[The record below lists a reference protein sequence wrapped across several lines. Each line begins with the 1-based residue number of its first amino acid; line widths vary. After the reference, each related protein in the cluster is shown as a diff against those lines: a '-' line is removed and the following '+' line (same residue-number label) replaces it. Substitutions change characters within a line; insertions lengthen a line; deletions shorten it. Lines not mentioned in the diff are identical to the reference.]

1 LRKLPRNL
9 VKDAYNIRKEQSLRK
24 EPREKTMDGGLF
36 MALVSIYTVG
46 RLNHPYDHPA
56 SREFFQVGNEVYR
69 QATKSGLI
77 EAFSP

>member
-1 LRKLPRNL
+1 
-9 VKDAYNIRKEQSLRK
+9 
-24 EPREKTMDGGLF
+24 

-46 RLNHPYDHPA
+46 RLNHPA

-77 EAFSP
+77 EAFSPEGVPFPEETVKIL